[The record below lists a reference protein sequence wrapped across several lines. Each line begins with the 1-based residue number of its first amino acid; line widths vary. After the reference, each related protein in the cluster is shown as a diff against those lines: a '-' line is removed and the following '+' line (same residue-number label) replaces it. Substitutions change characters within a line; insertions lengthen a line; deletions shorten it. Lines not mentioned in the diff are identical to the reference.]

1 MGYKTYLPQ
10 DLADFT
16 GRPVASFPV
25 TYTTNS
31 ALPQALLL
39 FKLGTCI
46 ASPDALSPEEQQLVD
61 FAVLSMADAI
71 GLASK
76 YATVVAAP
84 FNSESIGSYSYS
96 KAARAV
102 QNREDTGVVWFDMA
116 VRQLSVCDLQDGI
129 SMTGGIEVFERVGG
143 DFTPGHIG
151 SNFQFLTE
159 ADLVNS
165 RQFGFDP
172 APQNL

>member
-1 MGYKTYLPQ
+1 MGYKTYSTQ
-10 DLADFT
+10 DLANFT
-16 GRPVASFPV
+16 GRPAASFPSS
-25 TYTTNS
+25 YITNS

-39 FKLGTCI
+39 FKMGTCL
-46 ASPDALSPEEQQLVD
+46 ASPDDLSPEEQQLVD

-76 YATVVAAP
+76 YATVVASP

-102 QNREDTGVVWFDMA
+102 QSGDDTGIAWFDMA
-116 VRQLSVCDLQDGI
+116 IRQLSVCDRLDDI
-129 SMTGGIEVFERVGG
+129 AMTGGIEVFERAGG
-143 DFTPGHIG
+143 YFAPGHNG
-151 SNFQFLTE
+151 ANLQFLTD
-159 ADLVNS
+159 ADVVTS

-172 APQNL
+172 GTVA